1 MYCIG
6 QGAGNMSERTDIQKV
21 IKPFRPTVRH
31 AKEREQHIEGEIVKI
46 ANFIKISGLLCK

>member
-31 AKEREQHIEGEIVKI
+31 AKEREQHIEGEIKKI
-46 ANFIKISGLLCK
+46 ANFISLRFTL